1 MEGGMLVKVNT
12 SLAGANFDYRFGQEV
27 ELEEFSARIGNGW
40 ESLCDPVE
48 AGDAVVE
55 TAVET
60 PAEELAA
67 ADPVA
72 ETADAPPVVETAD
85 VAPARRGRRR

>member
-1 MEGGMLVKVNT
+1 MLVKVNT

-27 ELEEFSARIGNGW
+27 EQEEFSARVGNGW
-40 ESLCDPVE
+40 ESLCD
-48 AGDAVVE
+48 AIDADDAVVE

-67 ADPVA
+67 AEPVV
-72 ETADAPPVVETAD
+72 ETADAPPVVETTSK
-85 VAPARRGRRR
+85 RGRRK